1 MKNGL
6 DSRRNKGQIHIATMS
21 SESANV
27 EHFFFL
33 KNRLEEFKL
42 EYKHVELKEDET

>member
-6 DSRRNKGQIHIATMS
+6 DSRRNEGQIHIATMS

-27 EHFFFL
+27 EQFFFL
-33 KNRLEEFKL
+33 KKQAGRIQTR
-42 EYKHVELKEDET
+42 VQTC